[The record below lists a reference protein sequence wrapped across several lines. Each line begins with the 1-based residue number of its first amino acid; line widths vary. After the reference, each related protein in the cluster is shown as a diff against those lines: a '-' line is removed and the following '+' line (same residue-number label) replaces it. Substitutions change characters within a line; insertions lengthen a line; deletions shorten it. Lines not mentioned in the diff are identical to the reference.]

1 MPLISVLLPV
11 FNAENELPRAVCSLL
26 NQTYQDFEIVA
37 INDGSTDASG
47 QLLDEFSRSDSRLRV
62 YHQPNA
68 GALGKVL
75 NRAAELA
82 QGTYLARQDADDA
95 SALTRLEE
103 QVSYL
108 EAHPRVGVCG
118 TWTWQIDTQLG
129 PLFSSELADNH
140 DLIVSFLNKGMNPYI
155 HGSVMIRADLF
166 RKTGGYRGSLVEDF
180 DLWVRLSEITR
191 LGMLEKLGYY
201 FWQSTSGISSGAHIR
216 QQQLVKLVLKLHS
229 ERQNFGQEITSWEHD
244 YLQIIN
250 THIAESSLEERN
262 TSRHYARSIHLMRSR
277 RWDAARDEL
286 KQAAAGQGQYAQK
299 ARRNLRFFGFA
310 PLVGAIYRLLETQE
324 LQHYARTL
332 PDGTAL
338 PQFLADTKCLRSIDN
353 FAR

>member
-26 NQTYQDFEIVA
+26 NQTYQEFEIVA

-250 THIAESSLEERN
+250 THIAFKN
-262 TSRHYARSIHLMRSR
+262 FNSRM
-277 RWDAARDEL
+277 
-286 KQAAAGQGQYAQK
+286 
-299 ARRNLRFFGFA
+299 
-310 PLVGAIYRLLETQE
+310 
-324 LQHYARTL
+324 
-332 PDGTAL
+332 
-338 PQFLADTKCLRSIDN
+338 FL
-353 FAR
+353 